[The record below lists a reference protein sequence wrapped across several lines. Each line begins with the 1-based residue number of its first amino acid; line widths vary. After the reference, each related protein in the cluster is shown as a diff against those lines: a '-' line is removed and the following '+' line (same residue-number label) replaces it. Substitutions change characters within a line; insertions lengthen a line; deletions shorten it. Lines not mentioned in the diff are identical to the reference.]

1 MKEDNAPDA
10 IFQPQVWQSPSS
22 VQQKTEEKRGQNYIQ
37 ENKQKRK
44 DSIHFEIL
52 LQIAD
57 SNQIFQNRIKPF
69 LALLRFFSFLFPLI
83 KHRWLVFMISDPAC
97 NAPPCSLDY

>member
-1 MKEDNAPDA
+1 VKEDNAPDA
-10 IFQPQVWQSPSS
+10 IFQPQVLQSPSS

-52 LQIAD
+52 AD
-57 SNQIFQNRIKPF
+57 SNPIFQNRIKPF

-83 KHRWLVFMISDPAC
+83 KHRWLVLMISDPAY
-97 NAPPCSLDY
+97 NAPPYSLDC